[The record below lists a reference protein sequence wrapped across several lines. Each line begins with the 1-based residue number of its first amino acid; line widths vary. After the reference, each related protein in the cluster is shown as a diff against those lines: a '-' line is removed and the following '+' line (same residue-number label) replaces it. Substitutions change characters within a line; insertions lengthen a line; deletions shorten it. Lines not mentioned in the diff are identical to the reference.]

1 MVTFAAQLLRI
12 YMNMKKIFTLLL
24 PALFALSCSNES
36 VVSTGNGKIEVS
48 IGQSATIKTRTLI
61 AEDGYS
67 ARWSGGDQIAIW
79 AANESNDFELV
90 AEPFTMYHLSSIW
103 ETAVFTA
110 TISPLTGSSYTY
122 YATYPVPNSVSGTMA
137 TFNLPST
144 QLGSNSMGVRD
155 IMVARPTVAGALNE
169 AKVTELDMLF
179 THKMHAMRIVLPEST
194 MNGMDITR
202 VEMVFPTAVV
212 GDVTVDITDPAAE
225 TTLANG
231 SNTLN
236 IEIPAGYKAGEY
248 IWAMIYP
255 TELVGDVTYRAW
267 AGEYASKER
276 VITLNKSAQP
286 SHISPMS
293 IPVPDP
299 EPATTFIID
308 IPTNNLGEQ
317 FNTLTILNSNGEVV
331 KSFTPR
337 ENNRYSWVINGEFD
351 GSIYA
356 DQTFTF
362 RYDSPNAIVE
372 KAVVFNN
379 YNHYGVNNYTTEV
392 PYLFFED
399 FSGIISEGES
409 YGNNDYAPDDRNQ
422 PGVSLDS
429 IMDPDGWNAARFW
442 APHSCV
448 RINAR
453 SQSTKIIL
461 LFNSVHYGRLDS
473 PQIKNLK
480 SGANVK
486 IAVTFDAA
494 GYIHTSSSFDTSG
507 VHVALATHTNS
518 ANPIDGI
525 PTGTKG
531 VTMNG
536 WKPALDNFTTTTA
549 DFGTTHYTFQ
559 TLTDVGDN
567 AFGGTFPTYSWNISD
582 VTSATRLCFYPI
594 IECDNNKTGNAEGN
608 VYIDNIRV
616 SITK

>member
-1 MVTFAAQLLRI
+1 
-12 YMNMKKIFTLLL
+12 MNMKKIFTLLL

-392 PYLFFED
+392 PYLLFED
-399 FSGIISEGES
+399 FSCITTEGES
-409 YGNNDYAPDDRNQ
+409 
-422 PGVSLDS
+422 
-429 IMDPDGWNAARFW
+429 
-442 APHSCV
+442 
-448 RINAR
+448 
-453 SQSTKIIL
+453 
-461 LFNSVHYGRLDS
+461 
-473 PQIKNLK
+473 
-480 SGANVK
+480 
-486 IAVTFDAA
+486 
-494 GYIHTSSSFDTSG
+494 
-507 VHVALATHTNS
+507 
-518 ANPIDGI
+518 
-525 PTGTKG
+525 
-531 VTMNG
+531 
-536 WKPALDNFTTTTA
+536 
-549 DFGTTHYTFQ
+549 
-559 TLTDVGDN
+559 
-567 AFGGTFPTYSWNISD
+567 
-582 VTSATRLCFYPI
+582 
-594 IECDNNKTGNAEGN
+594 
-608 VYIDNIRV
+608 
-616 SITK
+616 

>member
-24 PALFALSCSNES
+24 PALFALSCSNEP

-392 PYLFFED
+392 PYLLFED
-399 FSGIISEGES
+399 FSCITTEGES
-409 YGNNDYAPDDRNQ
+409 YGNNDYNKGDDRNQ
-422 PGVSLDS
+422 PGNSLDG
-429 IMDPDGWNAARFW
+429 IMCTPGWNAARYW
-442 APHSCV
+442 TTGSCM

-453 SQSTKIIL
+453 SQATKIFV
-461 LFNSVHYGRLDS
+461 LFASQHYGRLDT
-473 PQIKNLK
+473 PQLKNLK
-480 SGANVK
+480 SGADVK
-486 IAVTFDAA
+486 IKVTFDAG
-494 GYIHTSSSFDTSG
+494 GYIDDESSSFSTSG
-507 VHVALATHTNS
+507 VHVALATHTNA

-525 PTGTKG
+525 PVGTSG
-531 VTMNG
+531 LGQNYS
-536 WKPALDNFTTTTA
+536 TTLA

-559 TLTDVGDN
+559 NLTDVGEN
-567 AFGGTFPTYSWNISD
+567 AFGGTFPTFSTD
-582 VTSATRLCFYPI
+582 VASATADTRLCFYPI
-594 IECDNNKTGNAEGN
+594 IECDNDGTGNAEGN

>member
-1 MVTFAAQLLRI
+1 MATFAAQLLRI

-24 PALFALSCSNES
+24 PALFALSCSNEP

-337 ENNRYSWVINGEFD
+337 ENNRYSWVINGEID
-351 GSIYA
+351 AAVYA
-356 DQTFTF
+356 DKTFTF
-362 RYDSPNAIVE
+362 RYDSDHAIVE
-372 KAVVFNN
+372 DKVTFNGFVA
-379 YNHYGVNNYTTEV
+379 YEENNFTSKV
-392 PYLFFED
+392 PYLLFED
-399 FSGIISEGES
+399 FSCITTEGES
-409 YGNNDYAPDDRNQ
+409 YGNNDYNKRDDRNQ
-422 PGVSLDS
+422 PGNSLDG
-429 IMDPDGWNAARFW
+429 IMCTPGWNAARYW
-442 APHSCV
+442 TTGSCM

-453 SQSTKIIL
+453 SQATKIFV
-461 LFNSVHYGRLDS
+461 LFASQHYGRLDT
-473 PQIKNLK
+473 PQLKNLK
-480 SGANVK
+480 SGADVK
-486 IAVTFDAA
+486 IKVTFDAG
-494 GYIHTSSSFDTSG
+494 GYIDDESSSFSTSG
-507 VHVALATHTNS
+507 VHVALATHTNA

-525 PTGTKG
+525 PVGTSG
-531 VTMNG
+531 LGQNYS
-536 WKPALDNFTTTTA
+536 TTLA

-559 TLTDVGDN
+559 NLTDVGEN
-567 AFGGTFPTYSWNISD
+567 AFGGTFPTFSTD
-582 VTSATRLCFYPI
+582 VASATADTRLCFYPI
-594 IECDNNKTGNAEGN
+594 IECDNDGTGNAEGN

>member
-392 PYLFFED
+392 PYLLFED
-399 FSGIISEGES
+399 FSCITTEGES
-409 YGNNDYAPDDRNQ
+409 YGNNDYNKRDDRNQ
-422 PGVSLDS
+422 PGNSLDG
-429 IMDPDGWNAARFW
+429 IMCTPGWNAARYW
-442 APHSCV
+442 TTGSCM

-453 SQSTKIIL
+453 SQATKIFV
-461 LFNSVHYGRLDS
+461 LFASQHYGRLDT
-473 PQIKNLK
+473 PQLKNLK
-480 SGANVK
+480 SGADVK
-486 IAVTFDAA
+486 IKVTFDAG
-494 GYIHTSSSFDTSG
+494 GYIDDESSSFSTSG
-507 VHVALATHTNS
+507 VHVALATHTNA

-525 PTGTKG
+525 PVGTSG
-531 VTMNG
+531 LGQNYS
-536 WKPALDNFTTTTA
+536 TTLA

-559 TLTDVGDN
+559 NLTDVGEN
-567 AFGGTFPTYSWNISD
+567 AFGGTFPTFSTD
-582 VTSATRLCFYPI
+582 VASATADTRLCFYPI
-594 IECDNNKTGNAEGN
+594 IECDNDGTGNAEGN

>member
-399 FSGIISEGES
+399 FSCITTEGES
-409 YGNNDYAPDDRNQ
+409 YGNNDYNKGDDRNQ
-422 PGVSLDS
+422 PGNSLDG
-429 IMDPDGWNAARFW
+429 IMCTPGWNAARYW
-442 APHSCV
+442 TTGSCM

-453 SQSTKIIL
+453 SQATKIFV
-461 LFNSVHYGRLDS
+461 LFASQHYGRLDT
-473 PQIKNLK
+473 PQLKNLK
-480 SGANVK
+480 SGADVK
-486 IAVTFDAA
+486 IKVTFDAG
-494 GYIHTSSSFDTSG
+494 GYIDDESSSFSTSG
-507 VHVALATHTNS
+507 VHVALATHTNA

-525 PTGTKG
+525 PVGTSG
-531 VTMNG
+531 LGQNYS
-536 WKPALDNFTTTTA
+536 TTLA

-559 TLTDVGDN
+559 NLTDVGEN
-567 AFGGTFPTYSWNISD
+567 AFGGTFPTFSTD
-582 VTSATRLCFYPI
+582 VASATADTRLCFYPI
-594 IECDNNKTGNAEGN
+594 IECDNDGTGNAEGN

>member
-24 PALFALSCSNES
+24 PALFALSCSNEP

-293 IPVPDP
+293 IPVPEP

-392 PYLFFED
+392 PYLLFED
-399 FSGIISEGES
+399 FSCITTEGES
-409 YGNNDYAPDDRNQ
+409 YGNNDYNKRDDRNQ
-422 PGVSLDS
+422 PGNSLDG
-429 IMDPDGWNAARFW
+429 IMCTPGWNAARYW
-442 APHSCV
+442 TTGSCM

-453 SQSTKIIL
+453 SQATKIFV
-461 LFNSVHYGRLDS
+461 LFASQHYGRLDT
-473 PQIKNLK
+473 PQLKNLK
-480 SGANVK
+480 SGADVK
-486 IAVTFDAA
+486 IKVTFDAG
-494 GYIHTSSSFDTSG
+494 GYIDDESSSFSTSG
-507 VHVALATHTNS
+507 VHVALATHTNA

-525 PTGTKG
+525 PVGTSG
-531 VTMNG
+531 LGQNYS
-536 WKPALDNFTTTTA
+536 TTLA

-559 TLTDVGDN
+559 NLTDVGEN
-567 AFGGTFPTYSWNISD
+567 AFGGTFPTFSTD
-582 VTSATRLCFYPI
+582 VASATADTRLCFYPI
-594 IECDNNKTGNAEGN
+594 IECDNDGTGNAEGN